1 MTATERQ
8 ILLNQIAILEVLI
21 PLGTNGPEGSREML
35 RRRYHE
41 TAKLVREQS
50 NPQGR

>member
-1 MTATERQ
+1 MTEIEPARRTDS
-8 ILLNQIAILEVLI
+8 
-21 PLGTNGPEGSREML
+21 TREML
-35 RRRYHE
+35 RQRYHE